1 MSGVLACFYRLL
13 SCLMPGASSYL
24 INWRPF
30 LRARGV
36 TMSFAA
42 FLRDDEFLEHIHRIF
57 QSVKTFDILM
67 SVSFLFSFF
76 FLKEQES
83 KTI

>member
-1 MSGVLACFYRLL
+1 
-13 SCLMPGASSYL
+13 
-24 INWRPF
+24 
-30 LRARGV
+30 
-36 TMSFAA
+36 MSFAA
-42 FLRDDEFLEHIHRIF
+42 FLSDDEFLKHIHRIF